1 MNPDKYNKQVTFVC
15 PTCGGNQFKTIDD
28 VEESTAI
35 FKCISCNQEFTKDE
49 LIRENRENIDENI
62 SEIKRQ
68 VVEDARKELK
78 ETLKK
83 AFKGNKNITI
93 K

>member
-1 MNPDKYNKQVTFVC
+1 MSPDKYNRQVTLVC
-15 PTCGGNQFKTIDD
+15 PTCGGNQFETIDD
-28 VEESTAI
+28 VEKSTAI
-35 FKCISCNQEFTKDE
+35 VKCISCNREFTKDE

-62 SEIKRQ
+62 SEIKKQ
-68 VVEDARKELK
+68 AVEDARKELK
-78 ETLKK
+78 EAFKR